1 MCGGYKQQYLRD
13 KVDMKVQW
21 KNRIDDCNVN
31 RHINVN
37 GNTERDESYE
47 EYIVKKEKENEN
59 ENEINND
66 LNIMN
71 DDLTEL
77 PSFTDLIKDISY
89 SKNSFEKYSMPLNRI
104 TLDVNCLFCQMNAC
118 KKSNYYDYNNDSDDE
133 MNNTIKNEI
142 NQKMKIIHGNTD
154 EIIDKKKRK
163 KKSSNEKPAPDLKN
177 KDNSFLS
184 KKGSL
189 RISNLKVS
197 KNYSMKDRSIMKVL
211 IEKFDCCTVHRSIDY
226 DHACVMIYI
235 CFYYLLVHFPMFT

>member
-31 RHINVN
+31 RYINGNEN

-47 EYIVKKEKENEN
+47 EYIVKKENEIENKN
-59 ENEINND
+59 GINND
-66 LNIMN
+66 LKIMS

-77 PSFTDLIKDISY
+77 PSFTDLIKDISC
-89 SKNSFEKYSMPLNRI
+89 SKNSFEKYSMPLNPI
-104 TLDVNCLFCQMNAC
+104 TLDVNCLFSQMNVC
-118 KKSNYYDYNNDSDDE
+118 KKSDYYDYNNDSDEE
-133 MNNTIKNEI
+133 MNNTIKNNI
-142 NQKMKIIHGNTD
+142 NQKVKMIHGNTD
-154 EIIDKKKRK
+154 ESIDKKKRK

-197 KNYSMKDRSIMKVL
+197 KNYGMKDRSIMKVL
-211 IEKFDCCTVHRSIDY
+211 RKKKKFDCCTAHRMY
-226 DHACVMIYI
+226 
-235 CFYYLLVHFPMFT
+235 